1 MNSGYSAPNIGARE
15 IVCACSRHRALIVMQ
30 EPLVTNDRTFCG
42 GYLLRWVSLV
52 VLLSARIALGDFT
65 DVTATVM
72 PDLAS
77 TNQLAWGDY
86 DNDGF
91 VDVSFYGTLLRNYS
105 VVNFSTATLEP

>member
-1 MNSGYSAPNIGARE
+1 
-15 IVCACSRHRALIVMQ
+15 MQ
-30 EPLVTNDRTFCG
+30 EPLVTNDQIFSG

-77 TNQLAWGDY
+77 TNQLAW
-86 DNDGF
+86 
-91 VDVSFYGTLLRNYS
+91 
-105 VVNFSTATLEP
+105 